1 MSIKKVDPFVCVWRK
16 DIISIADILLEVG
29 RVLSIIELFALSS
42 TTSAI
47 KCNDWSNWEMGVL
60 RKRRNSWFYENE
72 YFIIFLQ
79 CNPYKVIF
87 CRPTQKNITTF
98 LDKSLRKLKRTIKNI
113 KTKNRSR
120 NLWPWFK
127 KKKIEFLKINVVI
140 KSWENILCP
149 Y

>member
-72 YFIIFLQ
+72 YFIILLQ
-79 CNPYKVIF
+79 CN
-87 CRPTQKNITTF
+87 
-98 LDKSLRKLKRTIKNI
+98 SLQSEYWQTNPKKRT
-113 KTKNRSR
+113 S
-120 NLWPWFK
+120 PH
-127 KKKIEFLKINVVI
+127 
-140 KSWENILCP
+140 S
-149 Y
+149 